1 MTPDPM
7 ITALAAPLIAAV
19 CGAVLGVVT
28 ARITAKPATDEAL
41 TERFTALVDRQE
53 LERKNLVEDFD
64 RREKKLEAVAADLE
78 VMVIKLIEWADEVT
92 VTGSREGWALPPR
105 PKFKH
110 MNGGAPG

>member
-1 MTPDPM
+1 MSFDPSL
-7 ITALAAPLIAAV
+7 IVVPFIAAIA
-19 CGAVLGVVT
+19 GIIGGLLT
-28 ARITAKPATDEAL
+28 ARVTSKPATDEAL

-92 VTGSREGWALPPR
+92 VRGNQQGWILPPR

-110 MNGGAPG
+110 LNGSNPG